1 VLFELTV
8 TPTSV
13 GTVLLPSLNSV
24 VNRLLERLYDGIGF
38 PQKPVTEKHISKD
51 ERNQQICSSY
61 ALGDRLET
69 IADDYGVSVQ
79 RISQLLRR
87 WCK

>member
-1 VLFELTV
+1 MKQLM

-13 GTVLLPSLNSV
+13 GTGPLPSLNTAV
-24 VNRLLERLYDGIGF
+24 GWLLEHLYDGIGL
-38 PQKPVTEKHISKD
+38 PQKPVTEKHISKA
-51 ERNQQICSSY
+51 ERNQQICSRY
-61 ALGDRLET
+61 ALGDRLEA